1 MTTLERRREEVLDRL
16 ADHVLAHGLAGSS
29 LRPLAAAAR
38 TSDRMLLYYFKDKAE
53 LIAATLQHVALRL
66 ASRLETLAGSD
77 PAPLEALRGRLLPA
91 LLSED
96 IWPYMRLWLEIAAA
110 AARGDA
116 VCRQVG
122 EAIGRGFLAWGAAR
136 LEAATPAQRDV
147 EAAQLLVSLE
157 GLLLL
162 RSLGLSD
169 IGEAAYP
176 PGA

>member
-1 MTTLERRREEVLDRL
+1 
-16 ADHVLAHGLAGSS
+16 
-29 LRPLAAAAR
+29 
-38 TSDRMLLYYFKDKAE
+38 
-53 LIAATLQHVALRL
+53 
-66 ASRLETLAGSD
+66 
-77 PAPLEALRGRLLPA
+77 
-91 LLSED
+91 
-96 IWPYMRLWLEIAAA
+96 
-110 AARGDA
+110 
-116 VCRQVG
+116 VG